1 MKLGSTS
8 RQGIGRGFQK
18 EAKDAMRTIISI
30 VAVLMLTLALA
41 TSAAAQ
47 QAGDDGYK
55 DSGGQVQSQVDQ
67 GGNGEGGSPVSAD
80 TGGSLPFTGLD
91 VALLVAAGGL
101 LAGAG
106 FGMRRLTRPVSSA

>member
-1 MKLGSTS
+1 MK
-8 RQGIGRGFQK
+8 
-18 EAKDAMRTIISI
+18 TIISI

-41 TSAAAQ
+41 TSAYAEP
-47 QAGDDGYK
+47 GDDGYK
-55 DSGGQVQSQVDQ
+55 NSGGQVQGQVDQ

-80 TGGSLPFTGLD
+80 SGGSLPFTGLD
-91 VALLVAAGGL
+91 VALVVAAGAL